1 MRIALVIPPLL
12 QHNSPYPAVP
22 VLTGFLRQQGYSV
35 VQHDFSIEF
44 IHRFLTPEYIRLAA
58 EKAKKLVK
66 HDERMSFF
74 VESADDYAST
84 ITEVLTFLQGRR
96 HELAWR
102 IAARTF
108 LPEGPYFAQ
117 SLYDE
122 EGNDNSMLDVAFGSM
137 GDTEKARYLASL
149 YLDDLTCLMSTAL
162 DHGFGLAR
170 LEEPLALSL
179 PTMAP
184 LLERLKKRTI
194 SDDIIDAM
202 TEEMLRA
209 DKPDFLGLSVPFPGT
224 LYGAFRIA
232 QKTRGLSPS
241 TKIVLGGGY
250 VNSELR
256 NIEDKRIFDY
266 FDAIC
271 FDEGFTPWM
280 QLLEN
285 KLSPA
290 SSSRP
295 GGKWRV
301 LTKEGLYGGE
311 LDFTRDASLL
321 APDYDGLD
329 LSRYFSVIEMPNKLQ
344 RIWSD
349 GFWMK
354 MQLASG
360 CYWHRCAFCDLDLE
374 YICHYAPAKAA
385 DVVDAMQR
393 LVKQTGKTG
402 FHFVDEALSPA
413 LVRGICKELIQRKM
427 HVAWWGNIRFDASYD
442 DELAQLMA
450 DAGCIAVT
458 GGLECANDR
467 LLKLMNKG
475 ITLAS
480 ARKAFLA
487 FKEAGILVHA
497 YLMYAFPTETQAE
510 ALGALKFVRDC
521 FADGL
526 LHSAFWHR
534 FALTAHS
541 PIAQSPE
548 KYGITLLP
556 QKLDGPRFALNEI
569 PFSEP
574 NAPDWNHIGRAL
586 EKALYNYM
594 LGLGLELPVKK
605 WLVVSG

>member
-1 MRIALVIPPLL
+1 MKISLVIPPLL

-22 VLTGFLRQQGYSV
+22 VLAGFLRRQGHEV
-35 VQHDFSIEF
+35 AQHDFSIEF
-44 IHRFLTPEYIRLAA
+44 IHRFLAPDNIRLAA
-58 EKAKKLVK
+58 PKAKKLAK
-66 HDERMSFF
+66 NDERMGFF

-84 ITEVLTFLQGRR
+84 VTEVLAFLQGKRN
-96 HELAWR
+96 ELAWR

-122 EGNDNSMLDVAFGSM
+122 EGNDNGLLDEAFGTM

-149 YLDDLTCLMSTAL
+149 YLDDLTYLMSNAL
-162 DHGFGLAR
+162 DSGFGLAR

-184 LLERLKKRTI
+184 LLERLKRSTP

-202 TEEMLRA
+202 TEEMLRT
-209 DKPDFLGLSVPFPGT
+209 DKPDYLGLSVPFPGT

-232 QKTRGLSPS
+232 QKTRELSPH

-256 NIEDKRIFDY
+256 NVEDKRIFEFFY
-266 FDAIC
+266 YLC

-280 QLLEN
+280 QILDG

-290 SSSRP
+290 PSPRP

-301 LTKEGLYGGE
+301 LTKEGLFGGE

-321 APDYDGLD
+321 APNYEGLD
-329 LSRYFSVIEMPNKLQ
+329 LSRYFSVIEMPNKLH

-374 YICHYAPAKAA
+374 YICHYAPARAS

-393 LVKQTGKTG
+393 LVEQTGKTG

-427 HVAWWGNIRFDASYD
+427 HVSWWGNIRFDASYD

-510 ALGALKFVRDC
+510 ALGALHFVRDC
-521 FADGL
+521 FAEGL

-548 KYGITLLP
+548 QFGITLLP
-556 QKLDGPRFALNEI
+556 QKLNGSRFALNEI
-569 PFSEP
+569 PYSEP

-594 LGLGLELPVKK
+594 LGLGLDIPVKK
-605 WLVVSG
+605 WLAVRD